1 MKRLLLSL
9 PLAVLLVAACT
20 AARTSRVPQEE
31 YASWFKVLDSAVVS
45 ISPFGGSDTLRIG
58 KPLSSIICMSGSYIG
73 YLDAIGCDSVISAVS
88 GIQYVTC
95 PAVRRRF
102 DEGLLFDIG
111 YDSAPDYE
119 RIVDLHPDL
128 LLTYSVSSSKSPFLQ
143 RLESLGVRTMVLWE
157 HLESD
162 PLARAEYV
170 KLFGALT
177 DRRSEASEFFATVR
191 DNYNKLKIKT
201 EAPKKVLV
209 NMPYAGLWYIPGADN
224 YLSRIISDAGGEVLG
239 AKKGAIES
247 GTISLEEAYA
257 LSKQA
262 DIWLHPGSCRSRE
275 EIRSAGPALA
285 AIDIPLIFNNIR
297 RSTPGGGNDFWES
310 APVRPDLVLA
320 DLRAIFSE
328 AAPADSLTYY
338 LPVL

>member
-1 MKRLLLSL
+1 MKQTL
-9 PLAVLLVAACT
+9 PALAIFLAVACT
-20 AARTSRVPQEE
+20 AGRVKTQPREE

-45 ISPFGGSDTLRIG
+45 ISPYGGCDTLKLG
-58 KPLSSIICMSGSYIG
+58 GPLGNIICMSGSYIG
-73 YLDAIGCDSVISAVS
+73 YLEAIGCDSVISAVS
-88 GIQYVTC
+88 GIQYVTS
-95 PAVRRRF
+95 PNLRPRY

-119 RIVDLHPDL
+119 RIVQLHPDL
-128 LLTYSVSSSKSPFLQ
+128 LLTYAVSSSKSPFIEK
-143 RLESLGVRTMVLWE
+143 LESLGIRTMVLWE

-170 KLFGALT
+170 KFFGALT
-177 DRRSEASEFFATVR
+177 GRRGEAEEFFARVR
-191 DNYNKLKIKT
+191 DRYNQLKVKS
-201 EAPKKVLV
+201 ESPSRVLV

-239 AKKGAIES
+239 AKPGEIVS
-247 GTISLEEAYA
+247 GTISLEQAYV
-257 LSKQA
+257 LSRQA
-262 DIWLHPGSCRSRE
+262 DVWLHPGVCRSRD

-285 AIDIPLIFNNIR
+285 GIDVPRIFNNTK

-320 DLRAIFSE
+320 DLRSIFSGSS
-328 AAPADSLTYY
+328 PSDSLTYY
-338 LPVL
+338 IEVL